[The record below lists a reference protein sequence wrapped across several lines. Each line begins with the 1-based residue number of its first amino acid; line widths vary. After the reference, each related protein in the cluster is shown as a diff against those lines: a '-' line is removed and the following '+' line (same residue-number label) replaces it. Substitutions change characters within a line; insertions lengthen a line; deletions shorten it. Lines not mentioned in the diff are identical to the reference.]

1 MVKTRKELKRGGID
15 TIVAYIVVMVPLVY
29 VLVFMVATIYHYTI
43 QMSVNQT
50 VKETLIM
57 ASTYGTVT
65 PSMLNNYL
73 HPQIKKVTQSG
84 FKAQFYVR
92 ELTDKGVIR
101 DAKPAWAVEDGNAY
115 LIKYTSEDGGTK
127 ELQKGDLLGLR
138 IWTDKKSVLGT
149 VSNFSLFSSKVND
162 NTLHYSSYREE
173 IIRNEYDP
181 TP

>member
-1 MVKTRKELKRGGID
+1 MIKTRKELKRGGID

-50 VKETLIM
+50 VKETLVM

-65 PSMLNNYL
+65 PSMLSNYL
-73 HPQIKKVTQSG
+73 KPQITKVTQGDFS
-84 FKAQFYVR
+84 AQFYVR
-92 ELTDKGVIR
+92 ELTDDGVIE
-101 DAKPAWAVEDGNAY
+101 DAVPASLERKASGDAY
-115 LIKYTSEDGGTK
+115 LVKYGSGKT
-127 ELQKGDLLGLR
+127 LQKGDLLGLR
-138 IWTDKKSVLGT
+138 VWSDKQSVLGT
-149 VSNFSLFSSKVND
+149 VSNFSLFGSTGN
-162 NTLHYSSYREE
+162 NELYYSSYREE